1 MTTVKKPAG
10 GTRSAPSKPSTDP
23 LSRSSARR
31 ELVENEIFEHAA
43 RLFAER
49 GFASTNLQ
57 EIADAVGLTR
67 PALYYYVK
75 SKDELLARLV
85 ASATGDATAELREFG
100 RRSDLDPTEKL
111 RAIAHASVLRQAH
124 HPARFQMIIRSEAD
138 LPEDLA
144 TAHQTGRRAVLDE
157 LAKVVETGIR
167 AGHFRP
173 QDPRL
178 AALSLIGMWNWMPWW
193 YQADG
198 RFSAEVVA
206 DQMADMAVSAVGQPA
221 QRIPESGGPKAAI
234 ALLRQDLDYLDRL
247 IDD

>member
-1 MTTVKKPAG
+1 MTTAKRAAE
-10 GTRSAPSKPSTDP
+10 GTRRAPSTSAEPAT
-23 LSRSSARR
+23 RTSARR

-85 ASATGDATAELREFG
+85 ASATGDATTELRKIN

-111 RAIAHASVLRQAH
+111 RAIARASVLRQAH

-138 LPEDLA
+138 LPEKLA
-144 TAHQTGRRAVLDE
+144 TAHEAGRRAVLGE
-157 LAKVVETGIR
+157 LAKVVDSGIR

-173 QDPRL
+173 QDSRV
-178 AALSLIGMWNWMPWW
+178 AALSLIGMWNWLPWW
-193 YQADG
+193 YRADG
-198 RFSAEVVA
+198 RLSADAVA
-206 DQMADMAVSAVGQPA
+206 DQMADMAVSAVAQQA
-221 QRIPESGGPKAAI
+221 QRIPETGGSKAAI

-247 IDD
+247 IED